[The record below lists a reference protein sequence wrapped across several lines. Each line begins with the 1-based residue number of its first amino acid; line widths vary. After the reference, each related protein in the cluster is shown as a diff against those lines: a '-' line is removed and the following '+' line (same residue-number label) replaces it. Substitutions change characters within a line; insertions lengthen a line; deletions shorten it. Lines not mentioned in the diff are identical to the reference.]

1 MARGYLNRPELTAE
15 KFVTLPSGKKYYRSG
30 DLVRYLPGGE
40 IEFLGRIDGQ
50 VKIRGYR
57 VELGE
62 IEETMKQFGG
72 IRQGAVKVLD
82 DNTGH
87 QRLAGYVV
95 MEAGATFDEARLK
108 DFLRTKMPGYMVP
121 SVFVTMDSLPMN
133 TSLKVDRNALPEPD
147 LASLS
152 ATVYSAPVTP
162 KERLLAGIW
171 QELLGVEKV
180 GVNDDFFELG
190 GHSLAAV
197 SMMSKIKEA
206 TGHKLPLTVLFQ
218 HPTLRKLA
226 ALLDAKNGFTQNG
239 NGIKRKF
246 TSLIPIRER
255 GTKPALYLVHGGG
268 LHVLFY
274 QNLVRFLDEDQPIYA
289 LQAKGLNGGEYP
301 LDSIEDMAAHYIN
314 EILAQNPSGP
324 YNLAGY
330 SLGGLIAWE
339 MAKQLQDMGREVPVL
354 ALFDAVAKYEWAG
367 EGNSGK
373 WKKKFK
379 KAGYN
384 LSLMMKDP
392 AKAIEYKSHVVK
404 MQFQHMAGKLRTA
417 YRNNETN
424 EIEEG
429 YLPYGKQVYE
439 KSLEAYAKYELM
451 PLDVHVDLF
460 KAKEQMFYLAD
471 PVYYGWD
478 KFARHG
484 VTTHEIEG
492 NHLTLFDEIHGK
504 EVAGALQQRLS
515 EEASLITYK

>member
-1 MARGYLNRPELTAE
+1 
-15 KFVTLPSGKKYYRSG
+15 
-30 DLVRYLPGGE
+30 
-40 IEFLGRIDGQ
+40 
-50 VKIRGYR
+50 
-57 VELGE
+57 
-62 IEETMKQFGG
+62 
-72 IRQGAVKVLD
+72 
-82 DNTGH
+82 
-87 QRLAGYVV
+87 
-95 MEAGATFDEARLK
+95 
-108 DFLRTKMPGYMVP
+108 MVP

-133 TSLKVDRNALPEPD
+133 TAMKVDRNALPAPD
-147 LASLS
+147 LAGLS
-152 ATVYSAPVTP
+152 ATVFEAPATP
-162 KERLLAGIW
+162 KEKLLATIW

-226 ALLDAKNGFTQNG
+226 ALLRTKNGPVKNG
-239 NGIKRKF
+239 SGSKPKF
-246 TSLIPIRER
+246 TSLIPIRE
-255 GTKPALYLVHGGG
+255 GGSKPALYLVHGGG

-274 QNLVRFLDEDQPIYA
+274 QNLVKFLDEDQPIYA
-289 LQAKGLNGGEYP
+289 LQAKGLNGGEEP
-301 LDSIEDMAAHYIN
+301 LDCIEDMAAHYIA
-314 EILAQNPSGP
+314 EIRAQNPTGP

-339 MAKQLQDMGREVPVL
+339 MAKQFQEAGQTVPVL
-354 ALFDAVAKYEWAG
+354 ALFDSVAKYEWAG
-367 EGNSGK
+367 EGSSGK
-373 WKKKFK
+373 WKKKLK

-384 LSLMMKDP
+384 LSLMVKDP

-404 MQFQHMAGKLRTA
+404 MQLQHMAGKLRTA

-424 EIEEG
+424 VIEEG

-439 KSLEAYAKYELM
+439 KSLEAYEKYDLK

-478 KFARHG
+478 KFARQG
-484 VTTHEIEG
+484 VIVHEIKG
-492 NHLTLFDEIHGK
+492 NHLTLFDEVHGK
-504 EVAGALQQRLS
+504 EVAGALQQRLG
-515 EEASLITYK
+515 EASSLITE